1 MKTIQQKQKNWYN
14 LFNIERTINK
24 YNEYSFTGSLYF
36 YETKF
41 RSLLLV
47 NYMFLCVPIFI
58 QWLRTYTWKE
68 KRKHSD
74 SKSVE
79 KISTRGWFMVF
90 NATFNN
96 IAVISWRSVLSLE
109 EIGGPGENH
118 RPFASHWQTLSHNVV
133 SSSWTR
139 FKLTTS
145 VVIGTDC
152 TGSCKSNYHT
162 ITTTTAHHKE
172 YFY

>member
-74 SKSVE
+74 SNLLRRLAQGVGLWCLTLLSTILQLYRGGQFYRWRKSEDPE
-79 KISTRGWFMVF
+79 KTID
-90 NATFNN
+90 
-96 IAVISWRSVLSLE
+96 LS
-109 EIGGPGENH
+109 
-118 RPFASHWQTLSHNVV
+118 QVTD
-133 SSSWTR
+133 
-139 FKLTTS
+139 KLYHIMLYL
-145 VVIGTDC
+145 VHERD
-152 TGSCKSNYHT
+152 SNSQLQWW
-162 ITTTTAHHKE
+162 
-172 YFY
+172 